1 MKNKKEI
8 KLIMIIVLLVVI
20 LSWIGIAIYFLSEKN
35 SLKETKDIKS
45 EKVINNYEKIT
56 DLYLCQNSLSFDPF
70 KNDEIKIDVKD
81 LDANSYFLL
90 IFRQLELK
98 GSFSYDENINITLK
112 QFDDSAL
119 ELFGFIPDYKY
130 KLNDEFEFDYQN
142 ISFKYSNEN
151 FIGTVNNV
159 GCETKFP
166 IKKSR
171 LVNTKGNSLIVDTYE
186 ITKQQYEENKLNDP
200 KNSIEEYLIKNKDKL
215 KKVTY
220 KYNFKISNKQYYL
233 KSIEKY

>member
-8 KLIMIIVLLVVI
+8 KLIMMIVLLVVI

-81 LDANSYFLL
+81 LDVTSYFLL

-119 ELFGFIPDYKY
+119 ELFGFIPDYM
-130 KLNDEFEFDYQN
+130 LNR
-142 ISFKYSNEN
+142 
-151 FIGTVNNV
+151 T
-159 GCETKFP
+159 
-166 IKKSR
+166 
-171 LVNTKGNSLIVDTYE
+171 
-186 ITKQQYEENKLNDP
+186 EENKN
-200 KNSIEEYLIKNKDKL
+200 
-215 KKVTY
+215 VC
-220 KYNFKISNKQYYL
+220 
-233 KSIEKY
+233 